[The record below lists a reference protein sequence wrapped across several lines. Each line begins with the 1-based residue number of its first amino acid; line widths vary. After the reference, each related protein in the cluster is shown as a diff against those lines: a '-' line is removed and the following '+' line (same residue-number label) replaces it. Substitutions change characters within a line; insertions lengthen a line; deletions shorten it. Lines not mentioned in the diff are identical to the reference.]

1 MALSRIVSTSSGG
14 TSPLRSTSSSC
25 GYSSLVTKACTVCT
39 IDCCSSSS
47 SKSMCL
53 LSFSRTGG
61 PAGAHRPAGVGR
73 PGKYGVRLPDRRDP
87 LQQVLRQVR
96 RATRGGVD
104 VDEQLLSGGE
114 DRTGLP
120 VQHLLVE
127 MDPPGVV
134 VQQLQ
139 GQRQRLTL
147 RGLSPVAQTGLRGV
161 QGVA

>member
-1 MALSRIVSTSSGG
+1 MALSRIVSTRSGG

-61 PAGAHRPAGVGR
+61 PADAHRPAGVVR
-73 PGKYGVRLPDRRDP
+73 PGEYGVRLPDRRDP

-104 VDEQLLSGGE
+104 VGEQPLNRGGG
-114 DRTGLP
+114 RTRPPPQQFPGRNG
-120 VQHLLVE
+120 
-127 MDPPGVV
+127 PPG
-134 VQQLQ
+134 
-139 GQRQRLTL
+139 
-147 RGLSPVAQTGLRGV
+147 GV
-161 QGVA
+161 